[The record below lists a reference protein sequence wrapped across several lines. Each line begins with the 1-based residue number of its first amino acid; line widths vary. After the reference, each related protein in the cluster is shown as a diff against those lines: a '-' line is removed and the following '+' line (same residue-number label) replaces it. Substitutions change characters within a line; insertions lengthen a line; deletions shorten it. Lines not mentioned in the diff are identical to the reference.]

1 MDRVEKASAVVE
13 GLFAVT
19 HTLSDFPF
27 VADLPK
33 REKSAR
39 AKLLDAMDEVARV
52 TAERGPLIPQS
63 LAAEFL
69 GLSSQRVSTLITT
82 GRVEAVDV
90 HGRRFVVMNSFRE
103 FAKIERRNGRPRKSP
118 ALPAQAA

>member
-39 AKLLDAMDEVARV
+39 AKVLEAMDEVARV
-52 TAERGPLIPQS
+52 TAERGPLIPQA

-69 GLSSQRVSTLITT
+69 GLTTQRVGALIST
-82 GRVEAVDV
+82 GRVEAVELV
-90 HGRRFVVMNSFRE
+90 GRRFVVLNSFRE
-103 FAKIERRNGRPRKSP
+103 FAKIERRTGRPRKSP
-118 ALPAQAA
+118 APVAQAA